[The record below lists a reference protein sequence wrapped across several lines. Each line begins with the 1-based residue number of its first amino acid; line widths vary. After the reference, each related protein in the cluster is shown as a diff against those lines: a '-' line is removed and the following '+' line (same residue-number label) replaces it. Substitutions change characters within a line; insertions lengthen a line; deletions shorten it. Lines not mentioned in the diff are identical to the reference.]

1 MLRLCLHEIR
11 LNFSTIT
18 ITFCLFWLYSITIPL
33 LIGFSPEF
41 IYHYHS
47 GLIWMCL
54 LFAFLPERLFQH
66 DFEDGTLELYCLSS
80 CSIQPI
86 LISKLFGY
94 WCLKIS
100 GILCTFPLL
109 GFVYHFEQSKG
120 ICFTMILGSF
130 VFTLICGIHS
140 CLTVGVKSN
149 SWNSLQ
155 HFTTLPTLLPLILLC
170 TSIQTEQ
177 VNYVALIGFGS
188 LFVWIYWVF
197 VSVTLQNVL
206 SH

>member
-1 MLRLCLHEIR
+1 MLQLCLYEIR
-11 LNFSTIT
+11 LNLSTI
-18 ITFCLFWLYSITIPL
+18 IMSFCLFLLYSIIIPL

-41 IYHYHS
+41 IYHFYY
-47 GLIWMCL
+47 GLIWLCI
-54 LFAFLPERLFQH
+54 LFAFLPERLFQQ
-66 DFEDGTLELYCLSS
+66 DFEDGTLELYFLSS

-86 LISKLFGY
+86 FISKLLGY

-109 GFVYHFEQSKG
+109 SSVYHFEQSKA
-120 ICFTMILGSF
+120 ICITMILGSL

-140 CLTVGVKSN
+140 SLTVALQSN

-170 TSIQTEQ
+170 TYIQTEQ
-177 VNYVALIGFGS
+177 VNFLALVGLVS
-188 LFVWIYWVF
+188 LFVWIYWIF
-197 VSVTLQNVL
+197 VSITLQNVL